1 MVKGKKIL
9 LWLCL
14 LFLLLMTT
22 GIGASASTGSQVFD
36 DAGLLNPDQAADL
49 AQRADTLRETYKMNF
64 VVVTTNDAQGKS
76 AKEYADDFYMDHGF
90 YEDGEAK
97 GGATFL
103 IDMDNREIYI
113 STAHDMIY
121 YMTKDRIESVLDTAY
136 PYIKAGEYYKCLN
149 SMMDATQNFIDK
161 GVPADQYTLNEE
173 TGEITKY
180 LSLRPIDWAI
190 AVGAALLLGGAVCG
204 FTVGKY
210 KLKWGSYTYPYKQK
224 GRLNLTNQSD
234 HFTNQVVTQRHIPK
248 NDDSGG
254 SGGGGGSM
262 SSTHTSSGGGTFGG
276 GGRGF

>member
-1 MVKGKKIL
+1 MVKEKKIL
-9 LWLCL
+9 LWICL
-14 LFLLLMTT
+14 VFLLLLTT
-22 GIGASASTGSQVFD
+22 GMGAFASSGSQVFD
-36 DAGLLNPDQAADL
+36 EAGLLSEDQIADL
-49 AQRADTLRETYKMNF
+49 EQKTNTLREKYKMNF

-76 AKEYADDFYMDHGF
+76 AREYADDFYMDHGF
-90 YEDGEAK
+90 YDDGEAK

-121 YMTKDRIESVLDTAY
+121 YMTDDRIESVLDTAC
-136 PYIKAGEYYKCLN
+136 PYIKADEYYKCL
-149 SMMDATQNFIDK
+149 SGMVDATQKYMDK
-161 GVPADQYTLNEE
+161 GIPSDQYTVNTE
-173 TGEITKY
+173 TGEITRY
-180 LSLRPIDWAI
+180 LSLRPIDWVI
-190 AVGAALLLGGAVCG
+190 AVGTALILAGSVCG
-204 FTVGKY
+204 FTVGRY

-254 SGGGGGSM
+254 SGGGGM

>member
-1 MVKGKKIL
+1 MVKEKKIL
-9 LWLCL
+9 LWICL
-14 LFLLLMTT
+14 VFLLLLTT
-22 GIGASASTGSQVFD
+22 GMGAFASSGSQVFD
-36 DAGLLNPDQAADL
+36 EAGLLSEDQIADL
-49 AQRADTLRETYKMNF
+49 VQKTNTLREKYKMNF

-76 AKEYADDFYMDHGF
+76 AREYADDFYMDHGF
-90 YEDGEAK
+90 YDDGEAK

-121 YMTKDRIESVLDTAY
+121 YMTDDRIESVLDTAY
-136 PYIKAGEYYKCLN
+136 PYIKADEFYKCL
-149 SMMDATQNFIDK
+149 SGMVDATQKYMDK
-161 GVPADQYTLNEE
+161 GIPSDQYTVNTE
-173 TGEITKY
+173 TGEITRY
-180 LSLRPIDWAI
+180 LSLRPIDWVI
-190 AVGAALLLGGAVCG
+190 AVGAALILAGSVCG
-204 FTVGKY
+204 FTVGRY

-254 SGGGGGSM
+254 SGGGGM